1 MKRGASPRREKER
14 SLSVQGGGKVLMSKR
29 RVVVTG
35 IGLVSPLGNTATA
48 TWNGLMEGRS
58 GVAPMTRFDPSQH
71 RVRFAAETKNF
82 DPLQFVEKK
91 EMKKMDFF
99 IYYAIAA
106 TREALTDSGL
116 KITSENAEQ
125 IGTYIGS
132 GIGGF
137 GVFEREHTKLL
148 EGGPGRIS
156 PFFIPA
162 SIVNLASG
170 YVSIYHGA
178 KGPNSATATAC
189 SSGAHAIGDSFK
201 IIQRGDA
208 LAMICGGTEGAI
220 TPMSVGGFAAMHAL
234 STRNDDP
241 ERASRPFDKDRDGF
255 VIGEGAGILIL
266 EELEHA
272 KARGAK
278 IYAEVVGY
286 AMTADAFHITS
297 PSEDG
302 DGARRVMLRS
312 IADAGTVP
320 ESIDYINVHGTS
332 TPAGDILETLAIKR
346 AFGEHAFR
354 LAASSTKSMTGHLL
368 GGAGGL
374 EAGITALVVQQQVLP
389 PTINLDNP
397 DPQCDLDYVPHRARP
412 ARVRYALS
420 NSFGFGGTNAALVFK
435 SPDTDSAG

>member
-1 MKRGASPRREKER
+1 
-14 SLSVQGGGKVLMSKR
+14 MSKR

-35 IGLVSPLGNTATA
+35 VGLVSPLGNTAA
-48 TWNGLMEGRS
+48 ETWKGLMEGRS
-58 GVAPMTRFDPSQH
+58 GVGPITRFDPSQH

-91 EMKKMDFF
+91 EIKKMDFF
-99 IYYAIAA
+99 IFYAIAA
-106 TREALTDSGL
+106 TREALADSGL
-116 KITSENAEQ
+116 EITPENAEG
-125 IGTYIGS
+125 IGTFIGS

-208 LAMICGGTEGAI
+208 VAMICGGTEGAI

-234 STRNDDP
+234 STRNEEP

-286 AMTADAFHITS
+286 GMTADAYHITS

-312 IADAGTVP
+312 IADAGTSP
-320 ESIDYINVHGTS
+320 EAIDYINVHGTS
-332 TPAGDILETLAIKR
+332 TPAGDILETIAIKR
-346 AFGEHAFR
+346 AFGEHAYR

-374 EAGITALVVQQQVLP
+374 EAGITALVVQRQILP

-397 DPQCDLDYVPHRARP
+397 DPHCDLDYVPHQARP

-435 SPDTDSAG
+435 SPDADVAD

>member
-1 MKRGASPRREKER
+1 
-14 SLSVQGGGKVLMSKR
+14 MSKR

-35 IGLVSPLGNTATA
+35 VGLVSPLGNTSAE
-48 TWNGLMEGRS
+48 TWEGLIAGRS
-58 GVAPMTRFDPSQH
+58 GVGPITRFDTSQH

-82 DPLQFVEKK
+82 DPLNFVEKK

-99 IYYAIAA
+99 IFYAIAA
-106 TREALTDSGL
+106 TREALADSGL
-116 KITSENAEQ
+116 AITPENAEL

-137 GVFEREHTKLL
+137 GVFEREHTKLI

-170 YVSIYHGA
+170 YVSIYHGT

-189 SSGAHAIGDSFK
+189 SSGSHAIGDSFK

-234 STRNDDP
+234 STRNDEP
-241 ERASRPFDKDRDGF
+241 QRASRPFDKDRDGF

-266 EELEHA
+266 EEYEHA

-278 IYAEVVGY
+278 IYAEIVGY
-286 AMTADAFHITS
+286 GMTADAYHITS

-302 DGARRVMLRS
+302 DGARRVMLKT
-312 IADAGTVP
+312 IQDAGIEP
-320 ESIDYINVHGTS
+320 GLIDYINVHGTS
-332 TPAGDILETLAIKR
+332 TPAGDVLETTAIKR
-346 AFGEHAFR
+346 AFGDHAYR

-374 EAGITALVVQQQVLP
+374 EAGITALAVKNQVLP

-397 DPQCDLDYVPHRARP
+397 DPKCDLDYVAHTARS
-412 ARVRYALS
+412 ARVNYALS
-420 NSFGFGGTNAALVFK
+420 NSFGFGGTNAALLFK
-435 SPDTDSAG
+435 AIE

>member
-1 MKRGASPRREKER
+1 
-14 SLSVQGGGKVLMSKR
+14 MSKR

-35 IGLVSPLGNTATA
+35 VGLVSPLGNTSAE
-48 TWNGLMEGRS
+48 TWEGLIAGRS
-58 GVAPMTRFDPSQH
+58 GVGPITRFDTSQH

-82 DPLQFVEKK
+82 DPLNFVEKK

-99 IYYAIAA
+99 IFYAIAA
-106 TREALTDSGL
+106 TREALADSGL
-116 KITSENAEQ
+116 AITPENAEL

-137 GVFEREHTKLL
+137 GVFEREHTKLI

-170 YVSIYHGA
+170 YVSIYHGT

-189 SSGAHAIGDSFK
+189 SSGSHAIGDSFK

-234 STRNDDP
+234 STRNDEP
-241 ERASRPFDKDRDGF
+241 QRASRPFDKDRDGF

-266 EELEHA
+266 EEYEHA

-278 IYAEVVGY
+278 IYAEIVGY
-286 AMTADAFHITS
+286 GMTADAYHITS

-302 DGARRVMLRS
+302 DGARRVMLKT
-312 IADAGTVP
+312 IQDAGIEP
-320 ESIDYINVHGTS
+320 GLIDYINVHGTS
-332 TPAGDILETLAIKR
+332 TPAGDVLETTAIKR
-346 AFGEHAFR
+346 AFGDHAYR

-374 EAGITALVVQQQVLP
+374 EAGITALAVKNQVLP

-397 DPQCDLDYVPHRARP
+397 DPKCDLDYVAHTARS
-412 ARVRYALS
+412 ARVNYALS
-420 NSFGFGGTNAALVFK
+420 NSFGFGGTNAALLFK
-435 SPDTDSAG
+435 VIE